1 MSRSPTSALVAEYR
15 RSPFSVIWQKL
26 WKVCPGFS
34 AKHSPFFLF
43 EDGSVLWNQGF
54 GKIAYL
60 KGDRS
65 LTIQWSF
72 EGVWPAARVLY
83 LSSVRQWDPP
93 HENDRL
99 SQTDVVKLRERLI
112 NRFLARG
119 ENIAF
124 R

>member
-1 MSRSPTSALVAEYR
+1 MSPSPTSDLVAEYR
-15 RSPFSVIWQKL
+15 RSLFSVIWQML

-34 AKHSPFFLF
+34 VKHSPFFVF
-43 EDGSVLWNQGF
+43 EDGTVLWNQGF

-60 KGDRS
+60 KGNRS

-72 EGVWPAARVLY
+72 EGVRPAARILD

-93 HENDRL
+93 HENEHL
-99 SQTDVVKLRERLI
+99 SQTEVVELRERLI
-112 NRFLARG
+112 NRFLVRG